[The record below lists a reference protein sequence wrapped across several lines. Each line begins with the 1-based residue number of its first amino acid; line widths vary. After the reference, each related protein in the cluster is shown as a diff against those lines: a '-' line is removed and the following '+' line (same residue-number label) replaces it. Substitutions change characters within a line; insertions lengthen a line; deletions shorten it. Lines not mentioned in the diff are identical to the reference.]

1 MPPASFQ
8 DGPTADSGV
17 AAMRVIGYVRVST
30 DEQGVSGL
38 GLEAQRGAILAECLR
53 RGWTLAR
60 IETDVAGGGKLD
72 RPGLNAAVEA
82 VACGEV
88 AGLVVSKLDRLSRS
102 VADFSALLERF
113 RSKGWGLV
121 ILDLGIDTTTIMGE
135 AMATMAATF
144 AQVERRRIGERT
156 REALA
161 VRKAQGVQLGRRSG
175 VAPTVVKRIRRQRAS
190 GKTFAQIAAR
200 LNADRVPTAQ
210 GGRQWHP
217 ATVRGIVVGY
227 RTGLTEPERGA

>member
-1 MPPASFQ
+1 
-8 DGPTADSGV
+8 
-17 AAMRVIGYVRVST
+17 MRVVGYIRVST

-38 GLEAQRGAILAECLR
+38 GLEAQRSAIVAECER
-53 RGWTLAR
+53 RGWELVR
-60 IETDVAGGGKLD
+60 VETDVAAGSKLD
-72 RPGLNAAVEA
+72 RSGLNAALEA

-161 VRKAQGVQLGRRSG
+161 VKKAQGVQLGRRSG
-175 VAPTVVKRIRRQRAS
+175 VDPAVVRRIRRQRAS
-190 GKTFAQIAAR
+190 GRTLAWIATK
-200 LNADRVPTAQ
+200 LNADGVPTAQ
-210 GGRQWHP
+210 GGREWYP
-217 ATVRGIVVGY
+217 ATVRYVLARSV
-227 RTGLTEPERGA
+227 T

>member
-1 MPPASFQ
+1 MPPASSQ
-8 DGPTADSGV
+8 EGPTPGA
-17 AAMRVIGYVRVST
+17 AAMRVVGYVRVST
-30 DEQGVSGL
+30 EEQGVSGL
-38 GLEAQRGAILAECLR
+38 GLEAQRAAIAAECRR
-53 RGWTLAR
+53 RGWELAR
-60 IETDVAGGGKLD
+60 VETDVAGGAKLD

-82 VACGEV
+82 VARGEV
-88 AGLVVSKLDRLSRS
+88 DGLVVSKLDRLSRS

-161 VRKAQGVQLGRRSG
+161 VRRAQGVQLGRRSG
-175 VAPTVVKRIRRQRAS
+175 VPPAVVRRIRRQRAS
-190 GKTFAQIAAR
+190 GRTLAWIADR
-200 LNADRVPTAQ
+200 LNADGVPTAQ
-210 GGRQWHP
+210 GGRAWHP
-217 ATVRGIVVGY
+217 ATVRYVLG
-227 RTGLTEPERGA
+227 RAAA